1 MKSAVLCL
9 FAPLAALGAPAQ
21 VMLEQR
27 QASSSLD
34 ALMKAK
40 GKLYFG
46 TATDQNRLTTGSN
59 AAVIQAQFGQVT
71 PENSMKWDATES
83 SNGTFN
89 FAGADYLVDWAV
101 KNNKTIRGHTLCWHS
116 QLPSWVSNIKDKAT
130 LQSVLERHITTI
142 MTRYKGKVRA
152 WVGIP
157 DAHVTLCGHL
167 LSIFHRT
174 FAMRFSTKTAHCAPR
189 FSRKF

>member
-1 MKSAVLCL
+1 MKSALLFL
-9 FAPLAALGAPAQ
+9 FAPFASLVAPAP
-21 VMLEQR
+21 VLLEQR
-27 QASSSLD
+27 QASPSLD

-46 TATDQNRLTTGSN
+46 TATDQNRLTAGSN
-59 AAVIQAQFGQVT
+59 AAVIKADFGQVT

-89 FAGADYLVDWAV
+89 FAGADYLVNWAV
-101 KNNKTIRGHTLCWHS
+101 QNNKSIRGHTLCWHS

-142 MTRYKGKVRA
+142 MTRYKGKIRA
-152 WVGIP
+152 WVGIISE
-157 DAHVTLCGHL
+157 L
-167 LSIFHRT
+167 LGAFLQ
-174 FAMRFSTKTAHCAPR
+174 AYGML
-189 FSRKF
+189 

>member
-1 MKSAVLCL
+1 MRFVPFCL
-9 FAPLAALGAPAQ
+9 LLPLAALGAPASGP
-21 VMLEQR
+21 LEQR
-27 QASSSLD
+27 QASPSLD
-34 ALMKAK
+34 TLMKAK

-46 TATDQNRLTTGSN
+46 TATDQNRLTAGSN
-59 AAVIQAQFGQVT
+59 AAIIQADFGQVT

-89 FAGADYLVDWAV
+89 FAGADYLVNWAV
-101 KNNKTIRGHTLCWHS
+101 QNNKTIRGHTLCWHS

-152 WVGIP
+152 WVSTA
-157 DAHVTLCGHL
+157 D
-167 LSIFHRT
+167 SI
-174 FAMRFSTKTAHCAPR
+174 AP
-189 FSRKF
+189 